1 MGTLLLTE
9 VRAAAAAA
17 LAPVEDS
24 DPEVLLDVVDALH
37 PPALL
42 LLWTDPFLEA
52 RTVTMGNGSG
62 LWEARFEVLAVASR
76 VEPGPGMTRLE
87 ELVAFTVSRLQ
98 ADVNAWPPDTLYAP
112 RRFDIGGVP
121 YLGARM
127 VFRVPVTL

>member
-1 MGTLLLTE
+1 MGALRLEE

-17 LAPVEDS
+17 LEPAADS

-52 RTVTMGNGSG
+52 QSVGMGNGYG

-87 ELVAFTVSRLQ
+87 ELVSFTIGRLTQ
-98 ADVNAWPPDTLYAP
+98 DENAWPPDSFYAP

>member
-1 MGTLLLTE
+1 MGVLRLEE

-17 LAPVEDS
+17 LEPSADS

-42 LLWTDPFLEA
+42 LLWTDPFLES
-52 RTVTMGNGSG
+52 RTMAMGNGHG
-62 LWEARFEVLAVASR
+62 LWDARFEVLAVASR

-87 ELVAFTVSRLQ
+87 ELVSFVMGRLAQ
-98 ADVNAWPPDTLYAP
+98 DGNTWPPENLYAP